1 MMKDNAFKA
10 SNSQRADNVSNNL
23 NALNSRSYV
32 NFIVLSL
39 VLCVIYELCYL
50 TQRAMLVWTSFDDL
64 NAVKSELVALF
75 FMGFRLDMRAVCVV
89 LAFLLLL
96 GLLASLNKSVFAAKM
111 TTGGGHLKKAIL
123 ARISS

>member
-1 MMKDNAFKA
+1 MMKDNAFE
-10 SNSQRADNVSNNL
+10 NFHSQRAE

-39 VLCVIYELCYL
+39 VLCVLYELCYL

-64 NAVKSELVALF
+64 SAVKSELWQLF

-96 GLLASLNKSVFAAKM
+96 GLLASLNKFVAKM
-111 TTGGGHLKKAIL
+111 TTGGGGEI
-123 ARISS
+123 